1 MLGIMTNIPFD
12 FLPHFF
18 SFPKT
23 SMICYTINELFRTSQ
38 FNNFDSLPVI
48 VTGADNWLGLRL

>member
-1 MLGIMTNIPFD
+1 MTNIPFD